1 MFCIKITLILWWTE
15 WAADAVELIDTDVHH
30 DGMIL
35 RCLFDRRLTLS
46 PGKTIQRQ
54 KSCLAYR
61 PKVATQTSTFKPI
74 VGKQID
80 RLLTGSDAWKLCK
93 TLKYI
98 EIVRPCYLDRNKTF
112 RYTCIVI
119 FEIKRLKYINNWV
132 LLLNYPTLSI
142 HECQNNFFLSFLQ
155 YYR

>member
-1 MFCIKITLILWWTE
+1 M
-15 WAADAVELIDTDVHH
+15 
-30 DGMIL
+30 
-35 RCLFDRRLTLS
+35 LTLS
-46 PGKTIQRQ
+46 STKSKSTIQCRKEADVVGWIRRVLVRFDDVADGKTIQRQ

-80 RLLTGSDAWKLCK
+80 RLLTGSDALKLCK
-93 TLKYI
+93 TLNYI
-98 EIVRPCYLDRNKTF
+98 EIVRPCYLDRNKTL

-142 HECQNNFFLSFLQ
+142 HECQNPTEVNIYCHCRQNTQCVL
-155 YYR
+155 

>member
-1 MFCIKITLILWWTE
+1 M
-15 WAADAVELIDTDVHH
+15 
-30 DGMIL
+30 
-35 RCLFDRRLTLS
+35 LTLS
-46 PGKTIQRQ
+46 STKCKSTIQCRKEADVVGWIRRVLVRFDDVADGKTIQRQ

-80 RLLTGSDAWKLCK
+80 RLLTGSDALKLCK
-93 TLKYI
+93 TLNYI
-98 EIVRPCYLDRNKTF
+98 EIVRPCYLDRNKTL

-142 HECQNNFFLSFLQ
+142 HECQNPT
-155 YYR
+155 